1 VSGIGIV
8 TRDHHCTALL
18 LLGDA
23 AMNLDSLRKRLSSKG
38 LTPARA
44 VPQGPGER
52 TEDSSISPATLVE
65 GRALVAFEIALR
77 TPWPEPVGYLDSIQ
91 RLELVGYLGSSSIFI
106 GEIGAAVR
114 VRRNR
119 RLSTLLE
126 DHRLLAL
133 ARPQVL
139 AAAGDVLEGLEPVP
153 LPDDDPPHPIRDL
166 ITAGRALDQ
175 ARGTLELR
183 VGDRYRANWDAWLVV
198 DGVLS
203 ESPHWAADAR
213 MVAISKS
220 HSMLPFAGL
229 DLEQYLRLPAGHRSS
244 IYQPVTRS
252 LAPVRS
258 WGLRLWPWQGHDLLH
273 GLVRVE
279 VAPSNGRP
287 DVADEISRWILADRA
302 PISAPDRRW
311 DRLLYGISSVEQY
324 LRAR

>member
-1 VSGIGIV
+1 
-8 TRDHHCTALL
+8 
-18 LLGDA
+18 
-23 AMNLDSLRKRLSSKG
+23 MNLDRVRRCLSSKG

-44 VPQGPGER
+44 VPEWVGGR
-52 TEDSSISPATLVE
+52 TEESSLAPATLVE
-65 GRALVAFEIALR
+65 GRELDAFAIPAS
-77 TPWPEPVGYLDSIQ
+77 TPWPEPIGYLDGIQ
-91 RLELVGYLGSSSIFI
+91 RSELVGYLGSSPLLV

-114 VRRNR
+114 VRQNR
-119 RLSTLLE
+119 RLRSVLE

-133 ARPQVL
+133 ARPSVL
-139 AAAGDVLEGLEPVP
+139 AAAGEVLEGLEPVP
-153 LPDDDPPHPIRDL
+153 LPDEEPPHPIRDL
-166 ITAGRALDQ
+166 LNAGRALDQ
-175 ARGTLELR
+175 VRGALEIRL
-183 VGDRYRANWDAWLVV
+183 GDRYRASWDSWLVV

-203 ESPHWAADAR
+203 ESPRWAADTR

-220 HSMLPFAGL
+220 HSVLPFAGR

-244 IYQPVTRS
+244 IYVPVTRS

-279 VAPSNGRP
+279 VAPSNGMP
-287 DVADEISRWILADRA
+287 GVADEISRWILADRA

-324 LRAR
+324 LRSR